1 MSTLLKDYPVIV
13 EFPVAWGEMDAMNHV
28 NNIVYFRYFE
38 SARIAYFEKIDVIS
52 YMTETGIGPI
62 LATTSCK
69 FKIPLSYPDTVL
81 IGAKVIN
88 IEEDRFVMHYLVVSH
103 KHQKVAAEGDGVI
116 VTFNYREG
124 KKVKVPEVIKQ
135 RILDIEKSALGKIP
149 TSSDKPMAIMTESD
163 ALNIFNKYIQNKPDI
178 EVFKITD
185 SLPDNCSPYGAP
197 REGCWYVLCSSH
209 PGQSYIICSSRLI
222 AISKESGEVIY
233 DGSAN
238 DEG

>member
-1 MSTLLKDYPVIV
+1 MSNLLKDYPVII

-69 FKIPLSYPDTVL
+69 FKIPLSYPDKVL
-81 IGAKVIN
+81 IGAKVVS

-103 KHQKVAAEGDGVI
+103 KHKKVAAEGDGVI

-124 KKVKVPEVIKQ
+124 KKVTVPEVIKQ
-135 RILDIEKSALGKIP
+135 RIFDIENLVS
-149 TSSDKPMAIMTESD
+149 TTVRSS
-163 ALNIFNKYIQNKPDI
+163 NN
-178 EVFKITD
+178 
-185 SLPDNCSPYGAP
+185 
-197 REGCWYVLCSSH
+197 
-209 PGQSYIICSSRLI
+209 
-222 AISKESGEVIY
+222 
-233 DGSAN
+233 
-238 DEG
+238 